1 MFEGVASVRYE
12 ASGRGILCFVTIFE
26 LYKSDSISLRDAI
39 DVYLTFAPWMKR
51 VCEYNTIHT
60 RTVSCSMMH
69 CFVFFFFFFF
79 RNRNRLITNTFKQF
93 AYMYKYVVHP
103 CFVVSRTREFVVV
116 ASLTRVS
123 RSIRPN
129 WRLCSPPPGDSEREQ
144 FGAITRVDRTTI
156 SVISSSEIRLDRRTA
171 GEICIWRKYTC
182 LFTERPLR
190 KKG

>member
-1 MFEGVASVRYE
+1 MRRQVVEYCALLLFSNSIKAIRYHCATQLTYIWLLPLE
-12 ASGRGILCFVTIFE
+12 WN
-26 LYKSDSISLRDAI
+26 
-39 DVYLTFAPWMKR
+39 VYVNIIRYTRAQCR
-51 VCEYNTIHT
+51 VLWCI
-60 RTVSCSMMH
+60 VL
-69 CFVFFFFFFF
+69 FFFFFFFF

-144 FGAITRVDRTTI
+144 FGAITRVDRTTV

-182 LFTERPLR
+182 LCTERPLR